1 MKSTNIQPSGTTGNA
16 TVEINCNYHDLKV
29 PLLDSAKLVVY
40 GEGIIVKS
48 IKLYRFTLGGSAN
61 REYGAFMDEDGQDKM
76 YNFGQG
82 YSTYPSQD
90 GTDG

>member
-1 MKSTNIQPSGTTGNA
+1 M
-16 TVEINCNYHDLKV
+16 E
-29 PLLDSAKLVVY
+29 SAKLVIL

-48 IKLYRFTLGGSAN
+48 IKLYKFPVSTPAS
-61 REYGAFMDEDGQDKM
+61 EDYGAFMDEDGPDKM
-76 YNFGQG
+76 LNFGQG

>member
-1 MKSTNIQPSGTTGNA
+1 MDY
-16 TVEINCNYHDLKV
+16 VR
-29 PLLDSAKLVVY
+29 LVIY

-48 IKLYRFTLGGSAN
+48 IKLYKFTLGTPSN

-76 YNFGQG
+76 YNFEQG